1 MMQTQYRFFLLFVL
15 LNIFAAQSQQI
26 ILFQNH
32 ENGIYKSG
40 DRARIVVSLS
50 DKNTDSVTVKIQTD
64 FKKWATETLKYM
76 GDSIVIFD
84 KILEKP
90 ATLVFEVASKN
101 ESGSIGLICN
111 PDKFIPGT
119 QRPKDF
125 DRFWKNQIKS
135 QRALPLQ
142 VVSKP
147 VAGTAAGYS
156 CYDVE
161 LNSTAPKPARGYFAK
176 PQNAKLRSLP
186 IVIYFHAAGVKGD
199 WCRSEPGNA
208 LRYATMGKGALCFDL
223 NAHGMLNG
231 QPESYYNDLEN
242 NELKNYPQIGAENK
256 DQSYFLGMYLRLLR
270 TIDYMTK
277 QPEWDGKRILVLGES
292 QGGGQSLIAAGLD
305 KRISAVVAIVPAM
318 CDWGG
323 TLVDRKGSWPYLF
336 STANNREKML
346 ANVPYFDA
354 AHALKNCKA
363 TLVVEVGLIDQT
375 CPSSAIYAT
384 LNQAKGKKQ
393 IITVPYRGHH
403 MTQPAYKELFDKTV
417 TKSKDDFIKLYLKSM
432 VRYKLK

>member
-1 MMQTQYRFFLLFVL
+1 MIRIFQWFLVL
-15 LNIFAAQSQQI
+15 LLVLNVFVAQSQQI

-40 DRARIVVSLS
+40 DKVRIVALLQ
-50 DKNTDSVTVKIQTD
+50 DKSTDSLTLKIQTN
-64 FKKWATETLKYM
+64 FTKWTSERIKYT
-76 GDSIVIFD
+76 GDSMVIFEKTLD
-84 KILEKP
+84 KTS
-90 ATLVFEVASKN
+90 TLVFELASEN

-125 DRFWKNQIKS
+125 DRFWKNQIKN
-135 QRALPLQ
+135 QRLLPFQVLQ
-142 VVSKP
+142 KP
-147 VAGTAAGYS
+147 VSVTNNGYC
-156 CYDVE
+156 CYDME
-161 LNSTAPKPARGYFAK
+161 LNSTASKPARGYFAK
-176 PQNAKLRSLP
+176 PQNAKPRSLP

-231 QPESYYNDLEN
+231 QPESYYADLEN

-256 DQSYFLGMYLRLLR
+256 DQSYFSGMYLRLLR

-305 KRISAVVAIVPAM
+305 KRISAVVATVPAM

-323 TLVDRKGSWPYLF
+323 TLAGRKGSWPYLF

-375 CPSSAIYAT
+375 CPSSAIYAA
-384 LNQAKGKKQ
+384 LNQAKSKK
-393 IITVPYRGHH
+393 IILTVPYRAHH
-403 MTQPAYKELFDKTV
+403 FTQTAYKPLYNKTIA
-417 TKSKDDFIKLYLKSM
+417 KSKDDFIKAFLSK
-432 VRYKLK
+432 

>member
-1 MMQTQYRFFLLFVL
+1 MIQTFQKFLVLVFLLNV
-15 LNIFAAQSQQI
+15 FATQSQEI

-40 DRARIVVSLS
+40 DKVRIVAFLH
-50 DKNTDSVTVKIQTD
+50 DKSTDSITVKIQTD
-64 FKKWATETLKYM
+64 FTKWTTEKQKYT
-76 GDSIVIFD
+76 GDSMAIFEKTLD
-84 KILEKP
+84 KTG
-90 ATLVFEVASKN
+90 TLVFEMASKN

-119 QRPKDF
+119 KRPKDF
-125 DRFWKNQIKS
+125 DFFWKNQIKN
-135 QRALPLQ
+135 QRLLPFQVLQ
-142 VVSKP
+142 KP
-147 VAGTAAGYS
+147 VSVLNAGYS
-156 CYDVE
+156 CYDME
-161 LNSTAPKPARGYFAK
+161 LNSTASKPARGYFAK
-176 PQNAKLRSLP
+176 PQNAKPRSLP

-223 NAHGMLNG
+223 NAHGMLAG
-231 QPESYYNDLEN
+231 QPESYYADLDN

-277 QPEWDGKRILVLGES
+277 QPEWDGKQILVLGES

-305 KRISAVVAIVPAM
+305 KRISAVVATVPAM

-323 TLVDRKGSWPYLF
+323 TLVGRKGSWPYLF
-336 STANNREKML
+336 STVNNREKML

-375 CPSSAIYAT
+375 CPSSAIYAA
-384 LNQAKGKKQ
+384 LNQAKGKK
-393 IITVPYRGHH
+393 IILTAPFRAHH
-403 MTQPAYKELFDKTV
+403 FTQTAYKPLYNKTIA
-417 TKSKDDFIKLYLKSM
+417 KSKDEFIKAFLSK
-432 VRYKLK
+432 

>member
-1 MMQTQYRFFLLFVL
+1 MIRTVQRLLVLLFVL
-15 LNIFAAQSQQI
+15 TVFAAQSQQI

-40 DRARIVVSLS
+40 DKVRIVAFLQ
-50 DKNTDSVTVKIQTD
+50 DKSTDSITVKIQTD
-64 FKKWATETLKYM
+64 FTKWSTKKHTYT
-76 GDSIVIFD
+76 GDSMVVFEKTLD
-84 KILEKP
+84 KTG
-90 ATLVFEVASKN
+90 TLVFEVASTN

-111 PDKFIPGT
+111 TDKFIPGT

-125 DRFWKNQIKS
+125 DLFWENQIKN
-135 QRALPLQ
+135 QRLLPFQLVQ
-142 VVSKP
+142 KFVSVP
-147 VAGTAAGYS
+147 NNGYS
-156 CYDVE
+156 CYDIE
-161 LNSTAPKPARGYFAK
+161 LNSTASKPARGYFAK
-176 PQNAKLRSLP
+176 PQNAKPRSLP

-231 QPESYYNDLEN
+231 QPESYYADLEN
-242 NELKNYPQIGAENK
+242 YDLKNYPQIGAENK
-256 DQSYFLGMYLRLLR
+256 DRSYFLGMYLRLLR

-305 KRISAVVAIVPAM
+305 KRISAVVATVPAM

-323 TLVDRKGSWPYLF
+323 TLVGRKGSWPYLF

-375 CPSSAIYAT
+375 CPSSAIYAS
-384 LNQAKGKKQ
+384 LNQSKSKK
-393 IITVPYRGHH
+393 IIFTAPYRAHH
-403 MTQPAYKELFDKTV
+403 FTQTAYKPLYNKTIA
-417 TKSKDDFIKLYLKSM
+417 KSKDDFIKAFLSK
-432 VRYKLK
+432 

>member
-1 MMQTQYRFFLLFVL
+1 MMRTQLRFFLLFLL
-15 LNIFAAQSQQI
+15 LNVFTAQSQQI

-40 DRARIVVSLS
+40 DKARIVAFLQ
-50 DKNTDSVTVKIQTD
+50 DKSTDSVTVKIQTD
-64 FKKWATETLKYM
+64 FTKWTTEKYAYT
-76 GDSIVIFD
+76 GDSMVIFD
-84 KILEKP
+84 DVLDK
-90 ATLVFEVASKN
+90 TVTMVFEVASKS

-111 PDKFIPGT
+111 PDKFLPGT

-125 DRFWKNQIKS
+125 DRFWKNQIKT
-135 QRALPLQ
+135 QRALPIQ
-142 VVSKP
+142 VVSKS
-147 VAGTAAGYS
+147 VAVTAAGYS

-161 LNSTAPKPARGYFAK
+161 LNSTASEPARGYFAK
-176 PQNAKLRSLP
+176 PQNAKPRSLP

-231 QPESYYNDLEN
+231 QPESYYADLEN
-242 NELKNYPQIGAENK
+242 NELKNYPQFGAENK
-256 DQSYFLGMYLRLLR
+256 EQSYFLGMYLRLLR

-277 QPEWDGKRILVLGES
+277 QPEWDRKRILVLGES

-305 KRISAVVAIVPAM
+305 KRVKAVVATVPAM

-323 TLVDRKGSWPYLF
+323 TLVGRKGSWPYLF
-336 STANNREKML
+336 STSNNREKML

-375 CPSSAIYAT
+375 CPSSAIFAA
-384 LNQAKGKKQ
+384 LNQAKGKK
-393 IITVPYRGHH
+393 IILTAPYRAHH
-403 MTQPAYKELFDKTV
+403 LTQTAYKPLYNKTIA
-417 TKSKDDFIKLYLKSM
+417 KSKDDFIKDFLSK
-432 VRYKLK
+432 